1 MDDLLTR
8 GLVKPTTELRWIIP
22 EVIRHPSAMLV
33 HAASGGGKSNV
44 AFDLFRALTTGTTWL
59 NFPASKP
66 IKCLFIDGEQDFHDL
81 EALQETYGLDDYPE
95 HRSNINFLSLV
106 SRPDIDLLSK
116 KNKEWLHQFIR
127 KEGIEFIILDNSRSL
142 FKDVD
147 ENSSSA
153 SEGMKQVSTFLQGIT
168 NAGASCL
175 LLHHDNKAGGYAG
188 STELERIVLYRLQI
202 EIEGDMRRFKR
213 GKVRGQGKTSSR
225 LSELDGA
232 FYEHCPLTKMLVLQD
247 TASQFA
253 FHQTVRK
260 QLEAGLKNG
269 TIVTLEELKEVIR
282 SNNAGKSSSSFS
294 MRYILRTYFPE
305 LNANTIKNTSQLR
318 KALTETSIPDD
329 F

>member
-8 GLVKPTTELRWIIP
+8 GLVRPTTELRWIIP
-22 EVIRHPSAMLV
+22 EVIRHPSAMMI
-33 HAASGGGKSNV
+33 HADSGGGKSNV
-44 AFDLFRALTTGTTWL
+44 AFDLLRSLTTGTPWL

-66 IKCLFIDGEQDFHDL
+66 TKCLFIDGEQDLHDL
-81 EALQETYGLDDYPE
+81 EALQEAYGLNDYPE
-95 HRSNINFLSLV
+95 HTNNIIFLPLV
-106 SRPDIDLLSK
+106 SRPDIDLTDDKYKKWLSD
-116 KNKEWLHQFIR
+116 FI
-127 KEGIEFIILDNSRSL
+127 KSEGIEFIILDNSRSL
-142 FKDVD
+142 FDID
-147 ENSSSA
+147 ENSSS
-153 SEGMKQVSTFLQGIT
+153 SDGMKGVSIFLQGIT

-175 LLHHDNKAGGYAG
+175 LLHHNNKTGGYSG
-188 STELERIVLYRLQI
+188 STEQERVLIYRLQI
-202 EIEGDMRRFKR
+202 ELEGDMRRFKE

-247 TASQFA
+247 TATQFA

-260 QLEAGLKNG
+260 QLEAGLKNE
-269 TIVTLEELKEVIR
+269 TIGTLEELKEVIR

-305 LNANTIKNTSQLR
+305 LNANKIKNTSQLR